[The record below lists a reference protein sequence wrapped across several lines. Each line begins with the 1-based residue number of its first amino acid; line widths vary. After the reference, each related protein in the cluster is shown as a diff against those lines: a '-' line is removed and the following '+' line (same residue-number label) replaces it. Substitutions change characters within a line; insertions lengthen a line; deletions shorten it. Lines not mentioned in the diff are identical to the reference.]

1 MRQLTSS
8 VEKVVESLQGSNV
21 VEISSNKLMLRKK
34 NFNQKL
40 IRIDESGK
48 NLEKNKNKND
58 LY

>member
-1 MRQLTSS
+1 
-8 VEKVVESLQGSNV
+8 
-21 VEISSNKLMLRKK
+21 MLRKK

-58 LY
+58 LYQVYTQYVNSEEKRDKTNVEEFSNSDKD

>member
-1 MRQLTSS
+1 MKQLTSS